1 MDCVNHPGVGAA
13 AYCQGCGK
21 PLCAGCERRDVS
33 GRVLCDP
40 CRMAWQPAGV
50 GYGAP
55 IPPPG
60 GPNPAAAA
68 WLGLIP
74 GVGAFYNG
82 QFVKGFLHV
91 IIFAVLVSMSHA
103 VDVLGLLVMA
113 WVFYQMFDA
122 YQTAK
127 ARRDDQPLPDPIGIN
142 ELVNWLTHEMRRAR
156 VIPPEPGPG
165 VGQAPPQQGGYYQPP
180 ATSYAPPPPPA
191 SAPPSNPWQGGYQHG
206 PYPGYGAGFPPP
218 PPPGYPPPMPPPHWR
233 RREPVAAIVLIAI
246 GLLFLMGQVSG
257 RVFEFTGPVVLIAL
271 GVWLA
276 IRRVRDTRHMMPP
289 VPPASTPPAPVENE
303 QQAPE
308 NDVQGDLK

>member
-1 MDCVNHPGVGAA
+1 
-13 AYCQGCGK
+13 
-21 PLCAGCERRDVS
+21 
-33 GRVLCDP
+33 
-40 CRMAWQPAGV
+40 MAWQGPAA

-60 GPNPAAAA
+60 GPNPTAAA

-82 QFVKGFLHV
+82 QFLKGFLHV

-113 WVFYQMFDA
+113 WIFYQMFDA

-127 ARRDDQPLPDPIGIN
+127 ARRDGQPLPDPLGIN
-142 ELVNWLTHEMRRAR
+142 ELVNWLTHEMRRSR
-156 VIPPEPGPG
+156 IIPPEPGPG
-165 VGQAPPQQGGYYQPP
+165 PQAQGYQPP
-180 ATSYAPPPPPA
+180 EAGYAPPPPPA
-191 SAPPSNPWQGGYQHG
+191 SPWQEAVPPQGGYQQA
-206 PYPGYGAGFPPP
+206 PYYSYGAGFPPP
-218 PPPGYPPPMPPPHWR
+218 PAGAGFAPPPMPPVPPDAWR

-246 GLLFLMGQVSG
+246 GLLFLLGHLSSQ
-257 RVFEFTGPVVLIAL
+257 VFEFSGPILLIGL

-289 VPPASTPPAPVENE
+289 APPAS
-303 QQAPE
+303 APE
-308 NDVQGDLK
+308 AAPEAAPPDTGQQSRENDAQGDSK